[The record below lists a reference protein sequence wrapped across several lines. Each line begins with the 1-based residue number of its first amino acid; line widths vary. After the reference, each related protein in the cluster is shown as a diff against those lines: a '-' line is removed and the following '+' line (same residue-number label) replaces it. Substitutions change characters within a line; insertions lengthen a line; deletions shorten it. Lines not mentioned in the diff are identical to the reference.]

1 MTDAA
6 EATESHHSSA
16 FTKLH
21 PRIQRWIW
29 EQNWIE
35 LRDAQ
40 ERAVQPILE
49 GTRDLIISAAT
60 AAGKTEAAFLPIC
73 SKLLAAR
80 NDAPA
85 TRGPADV
92 RPEQV
97 PAATGVQGLYVS
109 PLKALIND
117 QYGRLDALCEH
128 LDLPVHR
135 WHGDVPGSRKAKVIS
150 HPDGIL
156 LITPESL
163 EALMVIHGPK
173 VARIFGDLRYV
184 VIDEMHSF
192 LGTERGIQLQSLLH
206 RIELAVRRRIP
217 RIGLSATLGDMDGAA
232 EYLRPGSGPRVTV
245 ITSADD
251 THELKL
257 QLRGYEMQPAQL
269 SARQAEQA
277 EASGHDV
284 EAEEVTEGDRLAIA
298 DHLYRTLRGTDN
310 LIFSNSRR
318 EVEIYADLLQ
328 RRSERERVPNEF
340 VPHHGSLSKELRE
353 FAEARLK
360 ARDVPVSAI
369 CTSTLEMGIDIGSV
383 ASIAQ
388 LGAPQTV
395 ASMRQR
401 LGRSGRRGGAA
412 TMRLYV
418 TEQQLSPQTSP
429 ADALRSELVQAIAM
443 VNLLLDR
450 WNEAP
455 DSGGLH
461 LSTLVQQLLS
471 LIAQHGGVTPLDAY
485 RTLCET
491 GPFAGVPRGMFKLL
505 LRALA
510 DERVDLL
517 MQSTDGLLLHG
528 QAGER
533 LVNHYSFYAAFR
545 TGEEYRLIAGGR
557 TLGTLPIEY
566 PLMPGSLLIFG
577 GRRWKVLA
585 VDTHAKVV
593 ELIRSSGGRPPTFTG
608 GGATVADRVRQ
619 EMRRVYLS
627 EEVPAYLDATAVRL
641 LTEARSNFA
650 RYGLGADP
658 VLNVGADTLI
668 FPWRGDRICSTLAI
682 ALTASGIE
690 VAQDGVCLTMSNCTR
705 QQAVDRLAELVDRG
719 APDPDVLAASVSNK
733 IVEKYDEQLSEELLN
748 AAFAARG
755 LDVDGAWDAAHQLL
769 AQARGAGG
777 DQRGAVRVT
786 AADSAS
792 VAPVA
797 VGPSSPALVQSAAVE
812 SGGSIPAPSSSGRG
826 RRPHG
831 RPELGTTPF
840 AVLDV
845 ETTGF
850 SPRLHDRV
858 VEIAIVRTAPDG
870 TVEETWSTLLNPQRD
885 LGATHV
891 HGIRGADVLEAPRF
905 LDVAGDV
912 ADRLDGAIVVA
923 HNARFDLGFVSS
935 EFTRLGASPPTW
947 PALCTLAL
955 SYRLGALGGGRLADC
970 LAAESLNHAGEHTAL
985 GDATATAGLL
995 AAYLRRAPG
1004 GSSLTDLGC
1013 VPEGWPEPAD
1023 WSVWPIGGPTRPRSS
1038 RPRPGASPLINLI
1051 RHLPAHDIDAATH
1064 PADTAAYLDVLSRAL
1079 EDRRLN
1085 AAEMQAL
1092 AETARTWGLSRQ
1104 DVHRAH
1110 TNYLEALALTALA
1123 DGVVTDL
1130 EAEDLADVAA
1140 ALGFGIGEVAAALH
1154 AARTHTPNTGQGE
1167 NLRGLGVCFTGA
1179 LQTRLQGQL
1188 VNRERAQALAR
1199 AAGLVVHERVTKS
1212 LDVLVVADPD
1222 SLSGKAEKARSYG
1235 TRIMAEASFWPAIGL
1250 S

>member
-1 MTDAA
+1 M
-6 EATESHHSSA
+6 
-16 FTKLH
+16 
-21 PRIQRWIW
+21 
-29 EQNWIE
+29 
-35 LRDAQ
+35 RDAQ
-40 ERAVQPILE
+40 ERAVRPILA
-49 GTRDLIISAAT
+49 GDRDLIISAAT

-73 SKLLAAR
+73 SNLLAAR
-80 NDAPA
+80 RQASAPGV
-85 TRGPADV
+85 RADTP
-92 RPEQV
+92 PEQAA
-97 PAATGVQGLYVS
+97 AATGVQALYVS

-135 WHGDVPGSRKAKVIS
+135 WHGDVPGSRKAKVVS
-150 HPDGIL
+150 QPDGIL

-163 EALMVIHGPK
+163 EALLVIHGPK

-192 LGTERGIQLQSLLH
+192 LGTERGVQLQSLLH
-206 RIELAVRRRIP
+206 RVELAVRRRIP
-217 RIGLSATLGDMDGAA
+217 RVGLSATLGDMNAA
-232 EYLRPGSGPRVTV
+232 AAYLRPGGGPRVTV

-269 SARQAEQA
+269 SARQAEEA
-277 EASGHDV
+277 EASGQDV
-284 EAEEVTEGDRLAIA
+284 EAEDVTEGDRLAIA

-328 RRSERERVPNEF
+328 RRSDRDHVPNEF

-360 ARDVPVSAI
+360 DRDVPVSAI

-401 LGRSGRRGGAA
+401 LGRSGRRGGAS

-418 TEQQLSPQTSP
+418 TEPQVSPQTPP
-429 ADALRSELVQAIAM
+429 ADALRTELVQGIAM

-491 GPFAGVPRGMFKLL
+491 GPFTGVPRDMFKRL

-510 DERVDLL
+510 DEQVDLL
-517 MQSTDGLLLHG
+517 TQAADGLLLHG

-557 TLGTLPIEY
+557 TLGTLPIDY

-593 ELIRSSGGRPPTFTG
+593 ELIRSSGGRPPMFTG
-608 GGATVADRVRQ
+608 AGASVADRVRQ
-619 EMRRVYLS
+619 EMRAVYLS
-627 EEVPAYLDATAVRL
+627 ADVPAYLDRTAVRL

-650 RYGLGADP
+650 RYGLGLDS
-658 VLNVGADTLI
+658 VLSVGADTLI

-705 QQAVDRLAELVDRG
+705 QQAVDRLAALVEGG
-719 APDPDVLAASVSNK
+719 APDPNVLAASVGNK
-733 IVEKYDEQLSEELLN
+733 IVEKYDDQLSEELLN
-748 AAFAARG
+748 EAYAARG
-755 LDVDGAWDAAHQLL
+755 LDVEGAWDAARRLL
-769 AQARGAGG
+769 AEAGDASGEQEVRADATAPGQGA
-777 DQRGAVRVT
+777 
-786 AADSAS
+786 AAWA
-792 VAPVA
+792 AP
-797 VGPSSPALVQSAAVE
+797 P
-812 SGGSIPAPSSSGRG
+812 PAPDPLASSRLAVSRAPSFPSAPAGRG

-850 SPRLHDRV
+850 SPRLHDRI

-870 TVEETWSTLLNPQRD
+870 TIEESWSTLLNPQRD
-885 LGATHV
+885 PGPTHV
-891 HGIRGADVLEAPRF
+891 HGIRGADVLDAPQF

-912 ADRLDGAIVVA
+912 ADRLDGAILVA

-935 EFTRLGASPPTW
+935 EFTRLGAQPPTW

-955 SYRLGALGGGRLADC
+955 SYRFGALGGGRLADC
-970 LAAESLNHAGEHTAL
+970 LAAEALAHPAEHTAL

-995 AAYLRRAPG
+995 GVYLRRAAG
-1004 GSSLTDLGC
+1004 GTLTDLGC
-1013 VPEGWPEPAD
+1013 VPDSWPEPAN
-1023 WSVWPIGGPTRPRSS
+1023 WSVWPVGGPTRPRSPGS
-1038 RPRPGASPLINLI
+1038 RPESSPLINLI
-1051 RHLPAHDIDAATH
+1051 RHLPAHDVHAATE
-1064 PADTAAYLDVLSRAL
+1064 PAGTAAYLDVLSRAL
-1079 EDRRLN
+1079 EDRRLE
-1085 AAEMQAL
+1085 AREIRAL
-1092 AETARTWGLSRQ
+1092 ADTARAWGLSRR
-1104 DVHRAH
+1104 DVHLAH
-1110 TNYLEALALTALA
+1110 TNYLESLARTALA

-1130 EAEDLADVAA
+1130 EAGDLAHVAA
-1140 ALGFGIGEVAAALH
+1140 ALGFGVGEIAAAMH
-1154 AARTHTPNTGQGE
+1154 AARTHTPSPGQRE

-1179 LQTRLQGQL
+1179 LQTRIHGQR
-1188 VNRERAQALAR
+1188 VSRDQAQALAR
-1199 AAGLVVHERVTKS
+1199 AAGLVVHERVTKA

-1222 SLSGKAEKARSYG
+1222 SLSGKAAKARSYG
-1235 TRIMAEASFWPAIGL
+1235 TRIMAESSFWPAIGL

>member
-6 EATESHHSSA
+6 DGTEGEHSSA

-29 EQNWIE
+29 EQNWTE

-49 GTRDLIISAAT
+49 GNRDLIISAAT

-73 SKLLAAR
+73 SKLLATR
-80 NDAPA
+80 DPAPA
-85 TRGPADV
+85 ARGSAVV
-92 RPEQV
+92 RSEQA
-97 PAATGVQGLYVS
+97 PAATGVQALYVS

-163 EALMVIHGPK
+163 EALLVIHGPK

-217 RIGLSATLGDMDGAA
+217 RVGLSATLGDMDGAA
-232 EYLRPGSGPRVTV
+232 EYLRPGAGPRVTV

-277 EASGHDV
+277 EASGQDV
-284 EAEEVTEGDRLAIA
+284 DAEDVTEGDRLAIA

-328 RRSERERVPNEF
+328 RRCEREHVPNEF
-340 VPHHGSLSKELRE
+340 IPHHGSLSKELRE

-360 ARDVPVSAI
+360 DRDVPVSAI

-388 LGAPQTV
+388 LGAPRTV

-418 TEQQLSPQTSP
+418 TEEQLSPQTPP
-429 ADALRSELVQAIAM
+429 ADELRTELVQSIAM

-471 LIAQHGGVTPLDAY
+471 LIAQHGGVMPLEAY

-491 GPFAGVPRGMFKLL
+491 GPFTGVSQGMFKLL

-510 DERVDLL
+510 DEQVDLL

-585 VDTHAKVV
+585 VDSHAKVV

-627 EEVPAYLDATAVRL
+627 AEVPAYLDATAVRL

-668 FPWRGDRICSTLAI
+668 FPWRGDRVCSTLAV

-705 QQAVDRLAELVDRG
+705 QQAVDRLAELVEKG
-719 APDPDVLAASVSNK
+719 APDPGALAASVGNK
-733 IVEKYDEQLSEELLN
+733 IVEKYDDQLSEELLN
-748 AAFAARG
+748 EAFAARS
-755 LDVDGAWDAAHQLL
+755 LDVEGAWGAARQLVAEVGEVSGHPDVATL
-769 AQARGAGG
+769 VKAAASGAP
-777 DQRGAVRVT
+777 
-786 AADSAS
+786 AS
-792 VAPVA
+792 VIDEATRHATAESAA
-797 VGPSSPALVQSAAVE
+797 VGPS
-812 SGGSIPAPSSSGRG
+812 GSVSKTFFSGRG

-831 RPELGTTPF
+831 RPELGATPF

-870 TVEETWSTLLNPQRD
+870 TIEESWSTLLNPQRD

-891 HGIRGADVLEAPRF
+891 HGIRGADVLDAPRF

-912 ADRLDGAIVVA
+912 ADRLEGAILVA

-955 SYRLGALGGGRLADC
+955 SYRFGALGGGRLADC
-970 LAAESLNHAGEHTAL
+970 LAAESLTHSGEHTAL
-985 GDATATAGLL
+985 GDATATAALL
-995 AAYLRRAPG
+995 ASYLRRGAG
-1004 GSSLTDLGC
+1004 ATSLTDIGC
-1013 VPEGWPEPAD
+1013 VPDTWPEPAE
-1023 WSVWPIGGPTRPRSS
+1023 WSVWPVGGPIRPRSS
-1038 RPRPGASPLINLI
+1038 RSRPEASPLINLI
-1051 RHLPAHDIDAATH
+1051 RHLPAYDVAAATN
-1064 PADTAAYLDVLSRAL
+1064 PADAAAYLDVLSRAL
-1079 EDRRLN
+1079 EDRRLDE
-1085 AAEMQAL
+1085 AEMRAL
-1092 AETARTWGLSRQ
+1092 TDTARAWGLSRQ
-1104 DVHRAH
+1104 DVHRTH
-1110 TNYLEALALTALA
+1110 RSYLEALALTALA
-1123 DGVVTDL
+1123 DGVITDM

-1140 ALGFGIGEVAAALH
+1140 VLGFGIGEVAAALH
-1154 AARTHTPNTGQGE
+1154 AARSRTPSTSPDE
-1167 NLRGLGVCFTGA
+1167 SLRGLGVCFTGT
-1179 LQTRLQGQL
+1179 LQTRVHGQL
-1188 VNRERAQALAR
+1188 LTRDQAEALAR
-1199 AAGLVVHERVTKS
+1199 AAGLVVHERVTKA

-1222 SLSGKAEKARSYG
+1222 SLSGKAVKARSYG
-1235 TRIMAEASFWPAIGL
+1235 TRIMAESSFWHAIGL
-1250 S
+1250 T